1 MNKIETLLLPCEI
14 VVIDEVRHLAGI
26 VIPTLDYELTELKQ
40 GDQLAV
46 WLAAKGRNTKAV
58 IQIDYRYPGWPRI
71 PRCDD
76 VLQLWEIKLRIDG
89 KEYPLDPDDTDIW
102 QIEAA
107 IEERD
112 VA

>member
-14 VVIDEVRHLAGI
+14 VIIDQARKLAGVVVPAI
-26 VIPTLDYELTELKQ
+26 DYELTNLPA

-46 WLAAKGRNTKAV
+46 WLAAKGRNAKAM

-71 PRCDD
+71 PQCDD
-76 VLQLWEIKLRIDG
+76 VLQVWEIKLRIDG
-89 KEYPLDPDDTDIW
+89 KEYPLDPDDADIW

-107 IEERD
+107 IEEKD